1 MNEARRKEIQRAQ
14 ILIAEAKSILELA
27 TAQEQDDFDNMP
39 EDLQGDEEGQSA
51 QDVIDAVAD
60 DHERVVLAAAAV
72 IDPKAGFEGVYLA
85 WASLSSFIFFSFLSC
100 ISSFYPLLVPLV

>member
-1 MNEARRKEIQRAQ
+1 MNETRRKEIQRAQ

-51 QDVIDAVAD
+51 EDLIDAL
-60 DHERVVLAAAAV
+60 ERAV
-72 IDPKAGFEGVYLA
+72 MGCGDAITACQE
-85 WASLSSFIFFSFLSC
+85 SIQN
-100 ISSFYPLLVPLV
+100 

>member
-51 QDVIDAVAD
+51 QDVIDAL
-60 DHERVVLAAAAV
+60 ERAAMGCGDAITACQES
-72 IDPKAGFEGVYLA
+72 IQN
-85 WASLSSFIFFSFLSC
+85 
-100 ISSFYPLLVPLV
+100 